1 MPFYIHII
9 THFIQTVSASASLYY
24 QYSDWNVQHYL
35 FHHYTMHAHHSPVHH
50 PCLFGGCG
58 WWCLTP
64 LSTIFQLYRGGQ
76 FYWWMKPEYP
86 EKTTDLSQV
95 TDKLYHLMLYRV
107 HLAMGF
113 KLTTI
118 LVIGI
123 DYTDSCKSNYMC
135 HTITTTT
142 GGTRL
147 FWNIEHIMYRTVLT
161 CYYCYLQG
169 PLAALPVPFRT
180 NDDCKT
186 FQSLKDPETGKK
198 HLKD

>member
-1 MPFYIHII
+1 
-9 THFIQTVSASASLYY
+9 
-24 QYSDWNVQHYL
+24 
-35 FHHYTMHAHHSPVHH
+35 
-50 PCLFGGCG
+50 
-58 WWCLTP
+58 
-64 LSTIFQLYRGGQ
+64 
-76 FYWWMKPEYP
+76 MKPEYP

-95 TDKLYHLMLYRV
+95 TDKLYHLMWYRV

-118 LVIGI
+118 VVIGT
-123 DYTDSCKSNYMC
+123 DYTDSCKSNYMY

-147 FWNIEHIMYRTVLT
+147 FWNIERVMYRTVLT

-198 HLKD
+198 HLKDTKVVIRSSKSKTGIQYNGQMKRIKDGYSTQWSNEKDKRRVFNTMVK